1 MRYEKLGS
9 APRVSRVGQ
18 GSWYVEQAD
27 WAQSVAAF
35 QAGLDAGMNH
45 IDTAE
50 MYGDGQAE
58 TLIGQAL
65 QGRRHEAFLV
75 SKVLPFNA
83 SRQGVIRACEASLK
97 RLGTDYLDLYLLH
110 WPGQIPLEE
119 TCAAFDQLVQQ
130 GKIKQWGVSNF
141 DVPELEALYDIVGPG
156 EIACNQVLYHLNER
170 AIEHA
175 VMPWCQEHQVSVVA
189 YSPFGHDDFP
199 EPDSEGGALLA
210 EIATQYQATARQ
222 VALAFLLRDPH
233 VFVIPKASRA
243 AHAQQNAAAG
253 DLILQPEHIQALD
266 AQFPRGPKPPYLPMI

>member
-9 APRVSRVGQ
+9 ASRVSRVGQ
-18 GSWYVEQAD
+18 GSWYVEQAG
-27 WAQSVAAF
+27 WPQSIAAF

-110 WPGQIPLEE
+110 WPGQVPLEE
-119 TCAAFDQLVQQ
+119 TCAAFDQLRQQ
-130 GKIKQWGVSNF
+130 GKIRQWGVSNF
-141 DVPELEALYDIVGPG
+141 DVPDLEDLYEIVGPG
-156 EIACNQVLYHLNER
+156 EIACNQVLYHLKER

-175 VMPWCQEHQVSVVA
+175 VLPWCQKHKVSVVA

-199 EPDSEGGALLA
+199 KPDDKGGALLA
-210 EIATQYQATARQ
+210 EIARQYQVTPRQ
-222 VALAFLLRDPH
+222 VVLAFLLRDPN
-233 VFVIPKASRA
+233 VFVIPKASQVL
-243 AHAQQNAAAG
+243 HAQQNAAAG

-266 AQFPRGPKPPYLPMI
+266 AQFARGPKPVYLPMI

>member
-9 APRVSRVGQ
+9 ASRVSRVGQ
-18 GSWYVEQAD
+18 VSWYVEQAD
-27 WAQSVAAF
+27 WPQSIAAF

-110 WPGQIPLEE
+110 WPGQVPLEE
-119 TCAAFDQLVQQ
+119 TCAAFDQLRQQ

-141 DVPELEALYDIVGPG
+141 DVPDLEDLYEIVGSG
-156 EIACNQVLYHLNER
+156 EIACNQVLYHLKER

-175 VMPWCQEHQVSVVA
+175 VLPWCQKHQVSVVA

-199 EPDSEGGALLA
+199 KPDDKGGALLA
-210 EIATQYQATARQ
+210 EIARQYQVTPRQ
-222 VALAFLLRDPH
+222 VVLAFLLRDPN
-233 VFVIPKASRA
+233 VFVIPKASQVL
-243 AHAQQNAAAG
+243 HAQQNAAAG
-253 DLILQPEHIQALD
+253 DLILQSEHIQALD
-266 AQFPRGPKPPYLPMI
+266 AQFARGPKPAYLPMI

>member
-119 TCAAFDQLVQQ
+119 TCAAFDRLVQQ

-141 DVPELEALYDIVGPG
+141 DVPDLEELYDIVGPG
-156 EIACNQVLYHLNER
+156 EIVCNQVLYHLNER

-199 EPDSEGGALLA
+199 EPDSQGGALLA
-210 EIATQYQATARQ
+210 EIASHYQATARQ
-222 VALAFLLRDPH
+222 VALAFLLRDPN

-253 DLILQPEHIQALD
+253 DLVLQPEHIQALD
-266 AQFPRGPKPPYLPMI
+266 AQFPRGSKPAYLPMI

>member
-9 APRVSRVGQ
+9 ASRVSRVGQ

-27 WAQSVAAF
+27 WPQSIAAF

-110 WPGQIPLEE
+110 WPGQVPLEE
-119 TCAAFDQLVQQ
+119 TCAAFDQLRQQ

-141 DVPELEALYDIVGPG
+141 DVPDLEDLYEIVGPG
-156 EIACNQVLYHLNER
+156 EIACNQVLYHLKER
-170 AIEHA
+170 AIEH
-175 VMPWCQEHQVSVVA
+175 VVLPWCQKHQVSVVA

-199 EPDSEGGALLA
+199 KSDDKGGALLA
-210 EIATQYQATARQ
+210 EIARQYQVTPRQ
-222 VALAFLLRDPH
+222 VVLAFLLRDPN
-233 VFVIPKASRA
+233 VFVIPKASQVL
-243 AHAQQNAAAG
+243 HAQQNAAAG

-266 AQFPRGPKPPYLPMI
+266 AQFARGPKPAYLPMI

>member
-119 TCAAFDQLVQQ
+119 TCAAFDRLVQQ

-141 DVPELEALYDIVGPG
+141 DVPDLEELYDIVGPG
-156 EIACNQVLYHLNER
+156 EIVCNQVLYHLNER

-199 EPDSEGGALLA
+199 EPDSQGGALLA
-210 EIATQYQATARQ
+210 EIASHYQATARQ
-222 VALAFLLRDPH
+222 VALAFLLRDPN

-266 AQFPRGPKPPYLPMI
+266 AQFPRGPKPAYLPMI

>member
-1 MRYEKLGS
+1 MRYAPLGS
-9 APRVSRVGQ
+9 ASRVSRVGQ
-18 GSWYVEQAD
+18 GSWYVEQSD
-27 WAQSVAAF
+27 RAQSIAAF
-35 QAGLDAGMNH
+35 RAGLDAGMNH

-58 TLIGQAL
+58 SLIGQAL

-110 WPGQIPLEE
+110 WLGQIPLEE
-119 TCAAFDQLVQQ
+119 TCAAFDKLVQQ

-141 DVPELEALYDIVGPG
+141 DVPDLEALYDIVGPG

>member
-35 QAGLDAGMNH
+35 QAGLDAGMSH

-65 QGRRHEAFLV
+65 HGRRHEAFLV

-119 TCAAFDQLVQQ
+119 TCAAFDRLVQQ

-141 DVPELEALYDIVGPG
+141 DVPDLEELYDIVGPG
-156 EIACNQVLYHLNER
+156 EIVCNQVLYHLNER

-210 EIATQYQATARQ
+210 EIASHYQATARQ

-243 AHAQQNAAAG
+243 AHAQQNAVAG

-266 AQFPRGPKPPYLPMI
+266 AQFPRGPKPAYLPMI

>member
-1 MRYEKLGS
+1 MRYAPLGS
-9 APRVSRVGQ
+9 ASRVSRVGQ
-18 GSWYVEQAD
+18 GSWYVEQSD
-27 WAQSVAAF
+27 RAQSIAAF
-35 QAGLDAGMNH
+35 RAGLDAGMNH

-58 TLIGQAL
+58 SLIGQAL

-110 WPGQIPLEE
+110 WRGQIPLEE
-119 TCAAFDQLVQQ
+119 TCAAFDKLVQQ

-141 DVPELEALYDIVGPG
+141 DVPDLEALYDIVGPG

>member
-1 MRYEKLGS
+1 
-9 APRVSRVGQ
+9 VGQ

-27 WAQSVAAF
+27 WPQSMAAF

-65 QGRRHEAFLV
+65 HGRRHEAFLV

-119 TCAAFDQLVQQ
+119 TCAAFDKLVQQ

-141 DVPELEALYDIVGPG
+141 DVPDLEELYDIVGPG

-210 EIATQYQATARQ
+210 EIASHYQTTARQ
-222 VALAFLLRDPH
+222 VALAFLLRDPN

-266 AQFPRGPKPPYLPMI
+266 AQFPRGPKPAYLPMI

>member
-1 MRYEKLGS
+1 MRDEKLGS
-9 APRVSRVGQ
+9 APRVSCVGQ

-27 WAQSVAAF
+27 WSQSMTAF

-110 WPGQIPLEE
+110 WPGQVPLEE
-119 TCAAFDQLVQQ
+119 TCAAFDRLVQQ
-130 GKIKQWGVSNF
+130 GKIRQWGVSNF
-141 DVPELEALYDIVGPG
+141 DVPDLEELYDIVGPG

-175 VMPWCQEHQVSVVA
+175 VMPWCQEHKISVVA

-210 EIATQYQATARQ
+210 EIASHYQATARQ
-222 VALAFLLRDPH
+222 VALAFLLRDPN

-243 AHAQQNAAAG
+243 VHAQQNAAAA
-253 DLILQPEHIQALD
+253 DLVLQPEHIQALD
-266 AQFPRGPKPPYLPMI
+266 AQFPRGPRPAYLPMI

>member
-1 MRYEKLGS
+1 MRYKKLGS

-27 WAQSVAAF
+27 WSQSVAAF

-110 WPGQIPLEE
+110 WPGQVPLEE
-119 TCAAFDQLVQQ
+119 TCAAFDRLVQQ

-141 DVPELEALYDIVGPG
+141 DVPDLEELYDIVGPG

-175 VMPWCQEHQVSVVA
+175 VMPGVRSIKSAWWLTVPSVTMI
-189 YSPFGHDDFP
+189 FP
-199 EPDSEGGALLA
+199 SRTLKAGPCWPRLPA
-210 EIATQYQATARQ
+210 IIR
-222 VALAFLLRDPH
+222 LLRGKWLWLFCC
-233 VFVIPKASRA
+233 VT
-243 AHAQQNAAAG
+243 
-253 DLILQPEHIQALD
+253 
-266 AQFPRGPKPPYLPMI
+266 PMCL

>member
-1 MRYEKLGS
+1 MRYAPLGS
-9 APRVSRVGQ
+9 ASRVSRVGQ
-18 GSWYVEQAD
+18 GSWYVEQSD
-27 WAQSVAAF
+27 RAQSIAAF
-35 QAGLDAGMNH
+35 RAGLDAGMNH

-58 TLIGQAL
+58 SLIGQAL

-110 WPGQIPLEE
+110 WPGQIPLEV
-119 TCAAFDQLVQQ
+119 TCAAFDKLVQQ

>member
-18 GSWYVEQAD
+18 GSWYVEQAE

-119 TCAAFDQLVQQ
+119 TCAAFDRLVQQ

-141 DVPELEALYDIVGPG
+141 DVPDLEELYDIVGPG
-156 EIACNQVLYHLNER
+156 EIVCNQVLYHLNER

-199 EPDSEGGALLA
+199 EPDSQGGALLA
-210 EIATQYQATARQ
+210 EIASHYQATARQ
-222 VALAFLLRDPH
+222 VALAFLLRDPN

-243 AHAQQNAAAG
+243 IHAQQNAAAG

-266 AQFPRGPKPPYLPMI
+266 AQFPRGPKPAYLPMI

>member
-119 TCAAFDQLVQQ
+119 TCAAFDKLVQQ

-141 DVPELEALYDIVGPG
+141 DVPDLEELYDIVGPG
-156 EIACNQVLYHLNER
+156 EIVCNQVLYHLNER

-199 EPDSEGGALLA
+199 EPDSQGGALLA
-210 EIATQYQATARQ
+210 EIASHYQATARQ
-222 VALAFLLRDPH
+222 VALAFLLRDPN

-266 AQFPRGPKPPYLPMI
+266 AHFPRGPKPAYLPMI

>member
-1 MRYEKLGS
+1 MRYAPLGS
-9 APRVSRVGQ
+9 ASRVSRVGQ
-18 GSWYVEQAD
+18 GSWYVEQSD
-27 WAQSVAAF
+27 RAQSIAAF
-35 QAGLDAGMNH
+35 RAGLDAGMNH

-58 TLIGQAL
+58 SLIGQAL

-119 TCAAFDQLVQQ
+119 TCAAFDKLVQQ